1 MYTPSPRP
9 RGIPAKNRRFEGA
22 SAWEAPI
29 DQRIVTIGHGELRKN
44 TRPRLR
50 PVSFKSL
57 AMGGQQLR
65 LSWGLQ
71 FIWSSCSVGSLTYA
85 KRTRNPSPW
94 SINFCRRKQGLA
106 VRVQRTPAE
115 ITKLAPNLQ
124 GLVSCFPRRW
134 DNSRGEITLDRKSS
148 RSACRSYRV
157 GLRITVPST
166 PYRYSYIHE

>member
-1 MYTPSPRP
+1 MGGSDRPKDCDHWAWGAAEKYTSPPPP
-9 RGIPAKNRRFEGA
+9 RFF
-22 SAWEAPI
+22 
-29 DQRIVTIGHGELRKN
+29 Q
-44 TRPRLR
+44 
-50 PVSFKSL
+50 SL